1 MESEANML
9 LRAGA
14 IVMCIGLATSQ
25 ARALDWIP
33 YQNDRFG
40 FSLRYPGDLFAP
52 DRKSE
57 AGDGET
63 FVNVQGEGRLLVGA
77 FANSER
83 HTVASYMG
91 LIRRQSYGAFE
102 VTYAPRAATWFVLS
116 GENARKVFY
125 EKVMF
130 SCGGRI
136 INSFS
141 LIYPIEDKA
150 KFDPVVTGIEKTFRP
165 GGDCG
170 YAAR

>member
-1 MESEANML
+1 ML
-9 LRAGA
+9 RLAGA
-14 IVMCIGLATSQ
+14 IVICVSLATSQ

-57 AGDGET
+57 AGDGEV
-63 FVNVQGEGRLLVGA
+63 FVSAGGEGRLLVGA

-83 HTVASYMG
+83 HTVASYMS
-91 LIRRQSYGAFE
+91 LIRGQSYGAFQ
-102 VTYAPRAATWFVLS
+102 VTYAPRGATWFVLS
-116 GENARKVFY
+116 GESAREVFY

-141 LIYPIEDKA
+141 LIYPVQDKA
-150 KFDPVVTGIEKTFRP
+150 RFDPVVAGIERTFRP
-165 GGDCG
+165 GGDCS
-170 YAAR
+170 YATR